1 MFDKTTCRERAGLSD
16 AMNAHYCKVFQ
27 VFKPFNNQHTTRPKR
42 MIKSRC
48 NVSDFDSR
56 PASKRRLF

>member
-16 AMNAHYCKVFQ
+16 AMKAHYCKVFQ
-27 VFKPFNNQHTTRPKR
+27 VLKPINNQNTTRPKL
-42 MIKSRC
+42 MIKSHC

-56 PASKRRLF
+56 STSKLRLF